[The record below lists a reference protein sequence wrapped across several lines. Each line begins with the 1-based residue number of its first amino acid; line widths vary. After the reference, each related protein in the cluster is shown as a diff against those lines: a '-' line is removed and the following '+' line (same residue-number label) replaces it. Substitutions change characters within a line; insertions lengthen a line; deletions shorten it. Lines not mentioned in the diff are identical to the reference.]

1 MKLKKMLSIALA
13 FAMAVSLTACGNSGS
28 SNSSSTGSNDT
39 SSSDPSPSG
48 SGATST
54 GITAPEGYPD
64 GPITLMC
71 AWAAGGGSDLLSR
84 AVAADAKDY
93 IGVQMNV
100 TNRDGAGGTIG
111 LAEAVDYAND
121 GYNLVFTTSGVF
133 SAQPLL
139 REVEYSIDDFDF
151 ICGLSL
157 EPLCIAVP
165 ASMGVTTLDEWIEK
179 MNSEGT
185 EAVVGTSGN
194 TGSIPAFYADVLFP
208 TLGLNSYNII
218 NYGGSGEVIP
228 AMLGGEINCAYFH
241 PHEAWPYVES
251 GDFVVLA
258 VSTEER
264 MEEFADFAT
273 FKEQGI
279 DHVAG
284 ITKGIIAPTGLDP
297 EIRDYLEACIMK
309 IAEEGP
315 NTQTYIESSH
325 LPKNVT
331 TGAEFKEAILQQTE
345 ELAEIF
351 G

>member
-1 MKLKKMLSIALA
+1 MKLKKMLSLALA
-13 FAMAVSLTACGNSGS
+13 FALAVSLTACGSGDSSSAGGS
-28 SNSSSTGSNDT
+28 SASGGGSSGGSSTSGDT
-39 SSSDPSPSG
+39 SG
-48 SGATST
+48 T
-54 GITAPEGYPD
+54 TAPEGYPD

-84 AVAADAKDY
+84 ALAADSQEY

-121 GYNLVFTTSGVF
+121 GYNLIFSTSGVF

-157 EPLCIAVP
+157 EPLSIVVP
-165 ASMGVTTLDEWIEK
+165 ASLGVTTLADWIEK

-185 EAVVGTSGN
+185 EVVVGTSGN
-194 TGSIPAFYADVLFP
+194 AGSIPAFYADILFP
-208 TLGLNSYNII
+208 ELGLDSYNIV

-228 AMLGGEINCAYFH
+228 AMLGGEINCGYFH

-264 MEEFADFAT
+264 MEGFPDFAT
-273 FKEQGI
+273 FQEQGF
-279 DHVAG
+279 DHVASV
-284 ITKGIIAPTGLDP
+284 TKGILAPAGLDP
-297 EIRDYLEACIMK
+297 AIRDYLETCIMK

-315 NTQTYIESSH
+315 NFQTYVESSNM
-325 LPKNVT
+325 LKQVT
-331 TGAEFKEAILQQTE
+331 TGAEFRENVVQQTE
-345 ELAEIF
+345 ELKEIF